1 MKKTLVSLSLLA
13 ALGMGMTA
21 ANAASTGTITFN
33 GELTDTTCDVDVNG
47 QGADATV
54 TLPTVSVNQL
64 TAAGNV
70 TGRTSFNMNLTNCVI
85 GTEGGHSKVAAFF
98 QPGNTVDLGT
108 GRLKN
113 MSTDGATLVDLQLL
127 DASGNYSAINVGNTD
142 QVQDTSYVDIA
153 ADGTALLPYAV
164 EYYANG
170 QTTPGVVT
178 SSVVYNLM
186 YQ

>member
-1 MKKTLVSLSLLA
+1 MKKTIVSLSLLA
-13 ALGMGMTA
+13 ALGMGMSA

-54 TLPTVSVNQL
+54 TLPTVSINQL
-64 TAAGNV
+64 TAPGNT
-70 TGRTSFNMNLTNCVI
+70 TGRTSFNMNLSKCVI

-98 QPGNTVDLGT
+98 QPGDTVDLST

-113 MSTDGATLVDLQLL
+113 VGGDATMVDLQLL
-127 DASGNYSAINVGNTD
+127 DASGNYKAINVGNTD
-142 QVQDTSYVDIA
+142 QVNDMTYVDIKE
-153 ADGTALLPYAV
+153 DGTALLPYAV

-170 QTTPGVVT
+170 QTTAGTVT
-178 SSVVYNLM
+178 SSVVYNLQ
-186 YQ
+186 YK